1 MNFKFSTSSPCSFIL
16 SWVHEFIF
24 WSWLN
29 IRQRKPIMNVG
40 LASCRYLL
48 VASLSSLLLKSQPVL
63 RSMANPGVSPNLF
76 ASSVNLGTD
85 YISTMSSFSSV
96 PIFPHDCRH
105 PPHWHNLPNHW
116 WRKLLA
122 PIWTHPRLFLSF
134 PMLAFSRLILSQN
147 VIFWRLYRPVII
159 AN

>member
-1 MNFKFSTSSPCSFIL
+1 MNFKFSSSSPCSFIL

-85 YISTMSSFSSV
+85 YISTMSRFSSV

-105 PPHWHNLPNHW
+105 PPIGTTYRIIGEGNFWLPSE
-116 WRKLLA
+116 LI
-122 PIWTHPRLFLSF
+122 PDCSSLFQCLHS
-134 PMLAFSRLILSQN
+134 L
-147 VIFWRLYRPVII
+147 V
-159 AN
+159 